1 MSEETRI
8 VEQIVVMF
16 PSLAAWLIV
25 ALVGAIATGGGLAV
39 RMFMGRMKN
48 QDAMLG
54 EIKELLASEIGK
66 LRELHHDIDKRVVRL
81 EAQADSGGKWNR
93 RAGDQDGAPG

>member
-1 MSEETRI
+1 MNGESKI

-25 ALVGAIATGGGLAV
+25 GLVGVIVAGGGLAV
-39 RMFMGRMKN
+39 RKFMSRLDS
-48 QDAMLG
+48 QDNTLG
-54 EIKELLASEIGK
+54 QIKELLASEIGK

-81 EAQADSGGKWNR
+81 EAQADNGTKWGRRSGDHDEQR
-93 RAGDQDGAPG
+93 P